1 MNLRRLA
8 MISVHTSPL
17 AAFGRKKTGGMNV
30 YIREL
35 AQELARRGIEV
46 DIFTR
51 RSSEDEPEVDERLGP
66 GVRVVYLTAGGLRPL
81 GPDELYPHLSEF
93 TAKLIAFATMRSL
106 HYDMVYSH
114 YWLSGWVAQKLKE
127 AWNIPFVQ
135 MFHTLGQMKRRL
147 QTIDSLL
154 PDQRINTEMQVVE
167 WADRIIAATP
177 AEHAQLLWLYRAKR
191 RKIEI
196 VPPGVNTTRF
206 VPLSQEEA
214 KARLGFETCH
224 VLLFVGRLEPLKAVD
239 SVLNALSHIRN
250 SAPHVLDNLCFVV
263 VGGDLEVDDDAEML
277 RLRRLTDELGLKEV
291 VRFMGAREPHELPL
305 FYAAASAVVMPSDYE
320 SFGMVALEAMASGR
334 PVIASRVGGLA
345 FVVRDAETGYTVPV
359 RDSQALAEKI
369 VMLLNDAS
377 QRQAM
382 GLRAS
387 QLALEYAWP
396 NIADRL
402 LAVFDDVQSQRLSR
416 RKH

>member
-1 MNLRRLA
+1 MTLRRLA
-8 MISVHTSPL
+8 IISVHASPL
-17 AAFGRKKTGGMNV
+17 APFGGKKTGGMNV
-30 YIREL
+30 YVREL

-51 RSSEDEPEVDERLGP
+51 RSSEDEPEVDERLGS
-66 GVRVVYLTAGGLRPL
+66 GIRVVYLTAGGVRPL
-81 GPDELYPHLSEF
+81 SPDELYPHLSEF

-106 HYDMVYSH
+106 RYDMVYSH

-127 AWNIPFVQ
+127 AWNVPFVQ

-147 QTIDSLL
+147 QTSDALL
-154 PDQRINTEMQVVE
+154 PDQRISTETQIVE

-191 RKIEI
+191 CKIDI
-196 VPPGVNTTRF
+196 VPPGVNTARF
-206 VPLSQEEA
+206 TPLSQEEA
-214 KARLGFETCH
+214 KARLGFEACH

-239 SVLNALSHIRN
+239 SVLKALAHIRDV
-250 SAPHVLDNLCFVV
+250 APRLLDSLCFVV
-263 VGGDLEVDDDAEML
+263 VGGDLESDDAEML
-277 RLRRLTDELGLKEV
+277 RLRRLTDELNLREV
-291 VRFMGAREPHELPL
+291 VKFMGAREPHELPL

-345 FVVRDAETGYTVPV
+345 FVVRDSETGYTVPV

-369 VMLLNDAS
+369 IVLLNDAS

-387 QLALEYAWP
+387 QLALEYAWS

-402 LAVFDDVQSQRLSR
+402 LAIFNDVQGQRVSR

>member
-154 PDQRINTEMQVVE
+154 PDQRINTERQVVNGQ
-167 WADRIIAATP
+167 IG
-177 AEHAQLLWLYRAKR
+177 LLLPRQQNTHSYFGCIVRSVAKSRLCHRA
-191 RKIEI
+191 
-196 VPPGVNTTRF
+196 
-206 VPLSQEEA
+206 
-214 KARLGFETCH
+214 
-224 VLLFVGRLEPLKAVD
+224 
-239 SVLNALSHIRN
+239 
-250 SAPHVLDNLCFVV
+250 
-263 VGGDLEVDDDAEML
+263 
-277 RLRRLTDELGLKEV
+277 
-291 VRFMGAREPHELPL
+291 
-305 FYAAASAVVMPSDYE
+305 
-320 SFGMVALEAMASGR
+320 
-334 PVIASRVGGLA
+334 
-345 FVVRDAETGYTVPV
+345 
-359 RDSQALAEKI
+359 
-369 VMLLNDAS
+369 
-377 QRQAM
+377 
-382 GLRAS
+382 
-387 QLALEYAWP
+387 
-396 NIADRL
+396 
-402 LAVFDDVQSQRLSR
+402 
-416 RKH
+416 